1 MKKAPNIKGLMNY
14 ILIGS
19 VVGLLIAILKYLF
32 DWNAQLTNII
42 LFSTVSLILLGFLS
56 KFFYDYFKM
65 KRLYTSYEKYLANY
79 EMDKYI
85 EAVQDALSKTKIKTY
100 QDIHRISLSLGYGYI
115 GEYQKAI
122 DELAQT
128 YSSSKNMSPSAILS
142 IVNIINYYIQLDD
155 FKSAK
160 KIQQRAEKIITAYQN
175 DPKYG
180 ILIEINNIQVA
191 LKEKNLDKAYAS
203 LQQAEL
209 YRDLIKAPNH
219 ELDIVKA
226 KVLIASGKPE
236 EARDIL
242 KPLEA
247 LVLPPVFKKSVNQL
261 LDLLNKKHRLQEK
274 T

>member
-1 MKKAPNIKGLMNY
+1 MKKTPGIKGLMNY

-19 VVGLLIAILKYLF
+19 VIGLFIAILKALF
-32 DWNAQLTNII
+32 DWNAQVTNII
-42 LFSTVSLILLGFLS
+42 LFSVVGLILLSFIS
-56 KFFYDYFKM
+56 KFFYDYFRM

-85 EAVQDALSKTKIKTY
+85 AAVQDALSKTKIKTY

-128 YSSSKNMSPSAILS
+128 YGSSKSMSPTAILS
-142 IVNIINYYIQLDD
+142 IVNIINYYIQMDD
-155 FKSAK
+155 FKSVK
-160 KIQQRAEKIITAYQN
+160 KIQERAEKIITAYQN

-191 LKEKNLDKAYAS
+191 LKEKNLDKANAS

-226 KVLIASGKPE
+226 RVLIANGKPE
-236 EARDIL
+236 EARDVL
-242 KPLEA
+242 EPLEA
-247 LVLPPVFKKSVNQL
+247 LVLPPVFKKAVNQL
-261 LDLLNKKHRLQEK
+261 LDHLNKKPRLKEH

>member
-1 MKKAPNIKGLMNY
+1 MKKAPAFKGLLNY
-14 ILIGS
+14 ILLGS
-19 VVGLLIAILKYLF
+19 VIGLLIAVLKYLF
-32 DWNAQLTNII
+32 AWNAQLTNII
-42 LFSTVSLILLGFLS
+42 LFSTVSLILIGFLS

-65 KRLYTSYEKYLANY
+65 KRMYTSYEKYLTNY

-85 EAVQDALSKTKIKTY
+85 TAVQDALSKTKTKTY
-100 QDIHRISLSLGYGYI
+100 QDIHRLSLSLGYGYI

-122 DELAQT
+122 DELALT
-128 YSSSKNMSPSAILS
+128 YGSSKTMTPTAILS

-155 FKSAK
+155 FKAVK

-191 LKEKNLDKAYAS
+191 LKEKNLEKAYAS

-209 YRDLIKAPNH
+209 YRDLIKASNY

-226 KVLIASGKPE
+226 KYLIASGKAD
-236 EARDIL
+236 EAREL
-242 KPLEA
+242 LEPLEA
-247 LVLPPVFKKSVNQL
+247 LVLPPVFKKSVKQL
-261 LDLLNKKHRLQEK
+261 LDLIHKKPRLQEK